1 MNRFATPLSPSR
13 RDKDREA
20 MEDLLRRVNCNDR
33 RGPDREVADCAGGAH
48 RLAAV
53 AFLSAVL

>member
-1 MNRFATPLSPSR
+1 MNRFATPPSPSR

-33 RGPDREVADCAGGAH
+33 RGPDREAAERADGAH

>member
-1 MNRFATPLSPSR
+1 MNRYADTFPPSR
-13 RDKDREA
+13 RDKERAA

-33 RGPDREVADCAGGAH
+33 RERDRRADEYSSNTH